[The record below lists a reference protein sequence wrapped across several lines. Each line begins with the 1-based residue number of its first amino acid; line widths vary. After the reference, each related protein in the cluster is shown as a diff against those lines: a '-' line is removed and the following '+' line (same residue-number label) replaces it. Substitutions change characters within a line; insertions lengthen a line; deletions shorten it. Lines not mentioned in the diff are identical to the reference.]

1 MSYRN
6 PKIIVDRSAEIY
18 AGLASTGTSFFNSYM
33 KASNAVKDAT
43 AKRNAGMLKAINKST
58 EKYENRIEKG
68 INAAEIGDPTLIEQV
83 QAVADKKLNGADGD
97 IGIIRKDAMLNMGLV
112 NDPDL
117 RKQYRK
123 DIREYKAWE
132 LGSIQNAGGYEAQ
145 VEDYDAQV
153 NSSTLG
159 TTKQIAG
166 QGTERFINLTALQ
179 TLRQREVEG
188 VYVSRKIDD
197 DGNIIISGKIDTSS
211 QAYKDYVND
220 GLINPEDLKTENG
233 IASFEWRSNA
243 KNPVKNLLIDLL
255 PTFDQSKASIAAGI
269 ETDRGDVDKNLYTGK
284 RYTNTEDAGEG
295 RVYDETKI
303 YINPDIVK
311 TNDVFIKEAKAFAE
325 GVRTSSKDQQIDILD
340 RIGVPIENQEK
351 YLNDPASQANIITE
365 ALINNNIQR
374 LTGSPDVKQDA
385 NGFYITEYSRDRAK
399 PSVDSKSID
408 EEKTE
413 TFAVLT
419 EEAWRDGGEEKIVKS
434 FFDGSKEDIS
444 LTVTDFIKQVGAPNK
459 IEGFDR
465 DGDVGIKIG
474 VTGRRAGET
483 LEIKAT
489 ESPSKIL
496 GKIQYALTG
505 DEKYLLP

>member
-33 KASNAVKDAT
+33 KASNAVEDAT

-58 EKYENRIEKG
+58 EKYEDRIEKG

-269 ETDRGDVDKNLYTGK
+269 ETDRGDVDKNL
-284 RYTNTEDAGEG
+284 
-295 RVYDETKI
+295 
-303 YINPDIVK
+303 
-311 TNDVFIKEAKAFAE
+311 
-325 GVRTSSKDQQIDILD
+325 
-340 RIGVPIENQEK
+340 
-351 YLNDPASQANIITE
+351 
-365 ALINNNIQR
+365 
-374 LTGSPDVKQDA
+374 
-385 NGFYITEYSRDRAK
+385 
-399 PSVDSKSID
+399 
-408 EEKTE
+408 
-413 TFAVLT
+413 
-419 EEAWRDGGEEKIVKS
+419 
-434 FFDGSKEDIS
+434 
-444 LTVTDFIKQVGAPNK
+444 
-459 IEGFDR
+459 
-465 DGDVGIKIG
+465 
-474 VTGRRAGET
+474 
-483 LEIKAT
+483 
-489 ESPSKIL
+489 
-496 GKIQYALTG
+496 
-505 DEKYLLP
+505 

>member
-220 GLINPEDLKTENG
+220 GLINL
-233 IASFEWRSNA
+233 S
-243 KNPVKNLLIDLL
+243 LIH
-255 PTFDQSKASIAAGI
+255 I
-269 ETDRGDVDKNLYTGK
+269 
-284 RYTNTEDAGEG
+284 
-295 RVYDETKI
+295 
-303 YINPDIVK
+303 
-311 TNDVFIKEAKAFAE
+311 
-325 GVRTSSKDQQIDILD
+325 
-340 RIGVPIENQEK
+340 
-351 YLNDPASQANIITE
+351 
-365 ALINNNIQR
+365 
-374 LTGSPDVKQDA
+374 
-385 NGFYITEYSRDRAK
+385 
-399 PSVDSKSID
+399 
-408 EEKTE
+408 
-413 TFAVLT
+413 
-419 EEAWRDGGEEKIVKS
+419 
-434 FFDGSKEDIS
+434 
-444 LTVTDFIKQVGAPNK
+444 
-459 IEGFDR
+459 
-465 DGDVGIKIG
+465 
-474 VTGRRAGET
+474 
-483 LEIKAT
+483 
-489 ESPSKIL
+489 
-496 GKIQYALTG
+496 
-505 DEKYLLP
+505 